1 MTFSALTNA
10 GNYIASEVTCA
21 KKTMCIKSLC
31 KFLHF
36 VGPDVISNGP
46 NRQCVDTSVC
56 IHPVSCP
63 LQASI
68 AQEMEQ
74 SVQDRLEKAAALE
87 TEVTTLKAA
96 VATKEELI
104 VSLETEVSNL
114 REDLGSKD
122 ELIAALQQKPV
133 QVRGSFISW
142 L

>member
-1 MTFSALTNA
+1 MVPTD
-10 GNYIASEVTCA
+10 
-21 KKTMCIKSLC
+21 SL
-31 KFLHF
+31 
-36 VGPDVISNGP
+36 ST
-46 NRQCVDTSVC
+46 RQF
-56 IHPVSCP
+56 ILHPVSCP

-74 SVQDRLEKAAALE
+74 SVQERLEKAAALE